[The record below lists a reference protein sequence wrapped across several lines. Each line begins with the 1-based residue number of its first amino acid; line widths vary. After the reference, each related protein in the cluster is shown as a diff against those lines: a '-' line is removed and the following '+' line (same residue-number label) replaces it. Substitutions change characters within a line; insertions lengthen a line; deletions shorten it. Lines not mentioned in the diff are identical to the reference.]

1 MTFDYACCK
10 NLSGKASWTGQVRLI
25 TTVDP
30 YELTVTARN
39 SSFHIICGTYT
50 HGNFLCIPDL
60 GVSTPPAAL
69 NDTFWNLKM
78 LDGGAYNLTDNNI
91 YDSANFRTSPLFERL
106 SIIYTNTGSLAFRSN
121 NRHQLP
127 SDPSVAG
134 NALAYSLSS
143 QLAR

>member
-10 NLSGKASWTGQVRLI
+10 NLSGKASWKGQVRLI

-60 GVSTPPAAL
+60 GVSTPLAAL
-69 NDTFWNLKM
+69 NDTFWNLEQ
-78 LDGGAYNLTDNNI
+78 LTINNPDLSEPDAI
-91 YDSANFRTSPLFERL
+91 
-106 SIIYTNTGSLAFRSN
+106 SIICALKALKSHLAI
-121 NRHQLP
+121 
-127 SDPSVAG
+127 
-134 NALAYSLSS
+134 
-143 QLAR
+143 